1 MVTSLRFP
9 YVEVQFRVRGLQRQ
23 DWAYLD
29 TGFEGFL
36 IVPEAIVTSLGNPD
50 LISVWELGDG
60 SLTRGAGYLGEV
72 EILGM
77 ARTVPAQVTCLADEW
92 ILGLGVL
99 KHFRLIFD
107 HGQSV
112 EIRD

>member
-1 MVTSLRFP
+1 MVTSRRFP

-36 IVPEAIVTSLGNPD
+36 IVPEAIAASLGNPD
-50 LISVWELGDG
+50 LVSVWELGDG
-60 SLTRGAGYLGEV
+60 SLTQGVGYLGEV
-72 EILGM
+72 EISGV
-77 ARTVPAQVTCLADEW
+77 AQTIAAQVTCLGDEW
-92 ILGLGVL
+92 ILGLEVL
-99 KHFRLIFD
+99 KHFQVIFN

-112 EIRD
+112 EIRN